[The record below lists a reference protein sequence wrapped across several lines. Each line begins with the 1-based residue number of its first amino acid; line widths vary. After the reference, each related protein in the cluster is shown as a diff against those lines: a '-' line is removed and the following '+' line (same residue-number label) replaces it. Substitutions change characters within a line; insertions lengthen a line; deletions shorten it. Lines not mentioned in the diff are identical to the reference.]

1 MIKYEDI
8 LKMII
13 FIILHSI
20 NISILFMSSYLE
32 TRISEKCLINL
43 IFLNLNLNFISI
55 NYLLT
60 IKVLYLQYV
69 KDTILKI

>member
-20 NISILFMSSYLE
+20 NISTLFMSSYLE

-43 IFLNLNLNFISI
+43 I
-55 NYLLT
+55 
-60 IKVLYLQYV
+60 
-69 KDTILKI
+69 

>member
-8 LKMII
+8 LKIII

-20 NISILFMSSYLE
+20 NISTLFMSSYLE
-32 TRISEKCLINL
+32 TRISEKCLI

>member
-8 LKMII
+8 LKIII

-20 NISILFMSSYLE
+20 NISTLFMSSYLE
-32 TRISEKCLINL
+32 TRISEKCLVNL